1 MPLQLHFGRTNSF
14 LISLIS
20 NSRMTFVKCDEK
32 GQILDIAFKV
42 NGSIFKSFIVAL
54 QKQPI
59 HDYTFVATFYF
70 SRITTS
76 NQGALR
82 KRSDDNKR
90 EGIRGEGPKN

>member
-1 MPLQLHFGRTNSF
+1 
-14 LISLIS
+14 
-20 NSRMTFVKCDEK
+20 MTFEKCDEK

-59 HDYTFVATFYF
+59 HDYTFVATTFYF
-70 SRITTS
+70 SRITS

-82 KRSDDNKR
+82 KQSDDNRR

>member
-1 MPLQLHFGRTNSF
+1 
-14 LISLIS
+14 
-20 NSRMTFVKCDEK
+20 MTFVKCDEK
-32 GQILDIAFKV
+32 GQILDIAFKI
-42 NGSIFKSFIVAL
+42 NGSIFFKSFIVAL